1 MLTPHLDHDVACVGA
16 DMFAIRERCVI
27 ALAAVL
33 LLAGCSK
40 EPGKPQQSSQEQPQ
54 AAEQKASPAPAPPQ
68 PGSPPTRP
76 EQTAA
81 GEPKDKGTNAST
93 ATTPEP
99 PRSAERPAPSTA
111 PTAGSA
117 GSSPPSQQA
126 APEPPA
132 GAPDTTRRVPD
143 VVILK
148 GAPMGGV
155 RFAHKLHTDGRHIN
169 CAVCHHASKPEK
181 PQTIPQQA
189 CTTCHLRSPVPP
201 MKTKLQAA
209 FHDPS
214 ASSGLCMDCHK
225 QENVKGRAA
234 PVKCLQC
241 HKKENAQAITLPS
254 RSSGTRP
261 RV

>member
-1 MLTPHLDHDVACVGA
+1 MLTAHLDHDVACVGA

-40 EPGKPQQSSQEQPQ
+40 EPGKPQPSSQEQPQ

-68 PGSPPTRP
+68 PDSPPTRP

-81 GEPKDKGTNAST
+81 GARKDKEINAST
-93 ATTPEP
+93 TTTPEP

-117 GSSPPSQQA
+117 GSSPPPSQQA
-126 APEPPA
+126 AIKPPA
-132 GAPDTTRRVPD
+132 GAPDATHPVPD

-155 RFAHKLHTDGRHIN
+155 RLAHKLHSEDRHIN
-169 CAVCHHASKPEK
+169 CGVCHHPSKAEK

-189 CTTCHLRSPVPP
+189 CATCHLRSAVPP

-209 FHDPS
+209 FHNPS
-214 ASSGLCMDCHK
+214 ASSGLCIDCHK
-225 QENVKGRAA
+225 QENAKERAA
-234 PVKCLQC
+234 PLKCLQC
-241 HKKENAQAITLPS
+241 HKKENA
-254 RSSGTRP
+254 
-261 RV
+261 